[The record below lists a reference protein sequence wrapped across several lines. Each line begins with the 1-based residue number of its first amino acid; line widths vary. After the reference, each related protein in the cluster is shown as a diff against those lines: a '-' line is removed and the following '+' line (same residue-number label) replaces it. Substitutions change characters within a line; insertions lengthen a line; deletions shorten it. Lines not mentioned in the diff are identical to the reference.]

1 MKKPAKTVPARISM
15 LRLGLLLCAGLTPLA
30 LGCNPYNPDLG
41 SEPFRCGT
49 DEPRCPDGYKCDE
62 RSEIE
67 HVCVL
72 ESTVIPD
79 RPDAMIL
86 PPDAL
91 QFTCNNDQALEPNN
105 SITQPTITPIPE
117 LRDDYAIGNLA
128 ICPTTDV
135 DIFRFRI
142 DQTGKSIRV
151 DLMFSAAKG
160 GLLLDILNSSGV
172 SIEAG
177 IAVEGD
183 PNLVRAVQGNVAA
196 DIYYARVRA
205 TPGVEN
211 NYSLH
216 IITINP

>member
-1 MKKPAKTVPARISM
+1 MKKPAKTLPAMMSIVLM
-15 LRLGLLLCAGLTPLA
+15 GAGLMTLIP
-30 LGCNPYNPDLG
+30 GCNPYNPDLG

-49 DEPRCPDGYKCDE
+49 DEPRCPDGYFCDE
-62 RSEIE
+62 RSETE
-67 HVCVL
+67 HVCV
-72 ESTVIPD
+72 TDGTIIPD

-86 PPDAL
+86 PPDAST
-91 QFTCNNDQALEPNN
+91 FICNNDLALEPNN

-117 LRDDYAIGNLA
+117 LRDDYPIGNLA

-160 GLLLDILNSSGV
+160 SLLLDILNSSGV
-172 SIEAG
+172 SIRSG
-177 IAVEGD
+177 TAVDGD
-183 PNLVRAVQGNVAA
+183 PNLVRAVTDNVPA
-196 DIYYARVRA
+196 DVYYARVQA

-216 IITINP
+216 IITTAP